1 VTSERIGTKTMRQS
15 KGAQK
20 RLEVRG
26 AGGCVRSGSGLRE
39 RRVDG
44 MTEGKSAGAARLPL
58 RGGAAGPVRAARTHR
73 FVACNDGPSPASKLR
88 LSMPCATALAE
99 MTALS
104 LLVRLTSDV

>member
-1 VTSERIGTKTMRQS
+1 MTSERIGTKTTRQS

-44 MTEGKSAGAARLPL
+44 MTEGKISG
-58 RGGAAGPVRAARTHR
+58 
-73 FVACNDGPSPASKLR
+73 CGPSPIAWWGSR
-88 LSMPCATALAE
+88 TSQGCAHPPFRC
-99 MTALS
+99 
-104 LLVRLTSDV
+104 VR